1 MNTCRYC
8 ATPVRANAIACQAP
22 ECRRRFN
29 VDRAKARTA
38 ANAAAGNLCQ
48 CGKPV
53 EAKGLC
59 KYHYKQNRRSMVGRG
74 ERQVPRACTV
84 CGEHILKPPGSGARS
99 RRPVCSYACRTYLQ
113 WGHWPASTWVPPKP
127 KTAKIGAPRF
137 YSAECPECGEHF
149 ITERKP
155 NARHFC
161 SPLCK
166 KRQIARRRRARE
178 HEAPGMF
185 RWVEVIRL
193 HLDNDRRCAYCDQVV
208 DGQPDPDH
216 VIPLSRG
223 GWNDLANILPSC
235 RRCNSSKSDKTPD
248 EWIAD
253 RDARGLPPLAF
264 DPARWRHL
272 VIRSAKPREG
282 VGVEP
287 AEVAA

>member
-1 MNTCRYC
+1 MPRTATRLPVIITPTGRHECRTCGVRFDSTRPTPGRPPRYC
-8 ATPVRANAIACQAP
+8 SQGCADGVKVEVSCAGCGALVRKRP
-22 ECRRRFN
+22 
-29 VDRAKARTA
+29 DR
-38 ANAAAGNLCQ
+38 G
-48 CGKPV
+48 
-53 EAKGLC
+53 
-59 KYHYKQNRRSMVGRG
+59 RSHRY
-74 ERQVPRACTV
+74 
-84 CGEHILKPPGSGARS
+84 
-99 RRPVCSYACRTYLQ
+99 VCSYMCRTFVA
-113 WGHWPASTWVPPKP
+113 WGHWPASAWVPPRP
-127 KTAKIGAPRF
+127 KTATIRAPRF
-137 YSAECPECGEHF
+137 YSAECPECGAYF

-161 SPLCK
+161 SPSCK
-166 KRQIARRRRARE
+166 RRQIDRRRRARE
-178 HEAPGMF
+178 HKAPGTF

-235 RRCNSSKSDKTPD
+235 RQCNGSKSDKTPD
-248 EWIAD
+248 EWIAE
-253 RDARGLPPLAF
+253 RNAQGLPPLPF

-287 AEVAA
+287 GGVAA